1 MAINHELRE
10 ATSHQ
15 GGDGRFGYIAP
26 SYKEAKRIAW
36 DYWHRFAGVIPD
48 AKFNEVDLRVDL
60 PNGSKVFLLGAED
73 PDSLRGPYWDGMVFD
88 EYAHVHPRAFPE
100 IVRPALASR
109 RGWAVFLGTPFGR
122 NHFYKIYERA
132 KQEPEMLTRC
142 YRASTTNV
150 IDPRELVAARSDM
163 SVEQYAQEFECSFEA
178 ALIGAY
184 YARELEMAR
193 AQNRIRT
200 VPWEPTAEPVETFWD
215 LGFFD
220 ETAIVFTQRMG
231 REMHLIDYYESKGQ
245 ALSAYAKVLQERPYT
260 YGRHHLPHDGGA
272 KTLASGG
279 IPMSEQLG
287 ALGVKPIRVHPKN
300 DPLDGINQARLLFPR
315 LWFDETKCQD
325 LLDALASYRAEWDGK
340 KETFKPEPL
349 HDWASH
355 GADAFRL
362 MACAMRLGEDAPR
375 PKTYKPSRV
384 DFSPFTVLDPPRPGR
399 RT

>member
-10 ATSHQ
+10 ATAFQ

-109 RGWAVFLGTPFGR
+109 HGWALFLGTPFGR

-132 KQEPEMLTRC
+132 KQEPTMLTRF
-142 YRASTTNV
+142 YPASVTGV
-150 IDPRELVAARSDM
+150 IDAAELVAARRDM
-163 SVEQYAQEFECSFEA
+163 NAEEYAQEFECSFEA
-178 ALIGAY
+178 ALVGAY
-184 YARELEMAR
+184 YARELALAR
-193 AQNRIRT
+193 SQARIRV
-200 VPWEPTAEPVETFWD
+200 VPWEPTAAPVETYWD

-220 ETAIVFTQRMG
+220 ETAIIFTQRMG

-245 ALSAYAKVLQERPYT
+245 ALSGYAKVLQERPYT

-279 IPMSEQLG
+279 VPMSEQLKI
-287 ALGVKPIRVHPKN
+287 LGVKPILVHPKN

-315 LWFDETKCQD
+315 LWFDEIKCRE
-325 LLDALASYRAEWDGK
+325 LLDALASYRAEYDKK

-362 MACAMRLGEDAPR
+362 MACVMRLGEDAPR
-375 PKTYKPSRV
+375 PA
-384 DFSPFTVLDPPRPGR
+384 LRPAAKVPLSIQEAR
-399 RT
+399 R

>member
-10 ATSHQ
+10 ATTFT

-48 AKFNEVDLRVDL
+48 AKFNEVELRVDL
-60 PNGSKVFLLGAED
+60 PNGSKVMLLGAED

-109 RGWAVFLGTPFGR
+109 QGWTVFLGTPFGR
-122 NHFYKIYERA
+122 NHFWKLFETA
-132 KQEPEMLTRC
+132 KRYPDMLTRL
-142 YRASTTNV
+142 YRASTTQV
-150 IDPRELVAARSDM
+150 IAREELERARRDM
-163 SVEQYAQEFECSFEA
+163 TDEQYAQEFECSFEA
-178 ALIGAY
+178 ALSGAY
-184 YARELEMAR
+184 YSKELELAR
-193 AQNRIRT
+193 AQHRIRT
-200 VPWEPTAEPVETFWD
+200 LPWEPTGAPVETFWD
-215 LGFFD
+215 LGYFD
-220 ETAIVFTQRMG
+220 ETAIIFAQRVG

-245 ALSAYAKVLQERPYT
+245 ALSAYAKVLQERPYL

-279 IPMSEQLG
+279 IPMSEQLEG
-287 ALGVKPIRVHPKN
+287 LGVKPIRVHPKN

-315 LWFDETKCQD
+315 LWFDEVKCAD
-325 LLDALASYRAEWDGK
+325 LVEALASYRAEYDSK

-362 MACAMRLGEDAPR
+362 LACAMRLGEDAPR
-375 PKTYKPSRV
+375 PKTKQPSRL
-384 DFSPFTVLDPPRPGR
+384 DFNPFTVLSQVKR
-399 RT
+399 